1 MGGAAAPRRE
11 HRDLAVQRQAAH
23 RRELG
28 PIRLEHPENGRLREI
43 ETWSEQRSGDPL
55 IEALKAP
62 VLARF
67 AGFLGLPPV
76 RATLSWTLP
85 DRRITVTGR
94 RGNDSFEEVIR

>member
-1 MGGAAAPRRE
+1 MLFCSLPSSLTSIQLP
-11 HRDLAVQRQAAH
+11 LAQTVR
-23 RRELG
+23 
-28 PIRLEHPENGRLREI
+28 GRLREV

-62 VLARF
+62 VVARF

-76 RATLSWTLP
+76 RGTLSWMP

-94 RGNDSFEEVIR
+94 RGNDPFEEVIR